1 MRGRWS
7 TVAIVGPSMEPALR
21 NGDWWL
27 VRAARAYRP
36 GDVVALRHP
45 RRPDLLIVKRI
56 TRIEADG
63 LWVEGDNRPASDDS
77 RAFGAVPATLLVGRL
92 VLRYRRGPRG
102 PGR

>member
-1 MRGRWS
+1 MPGGWS
-7 TVAIVGPSMEPALR
+7 AVRVVGPSMEPAVR
-21 NGDWWL
+21 NGDWWV
-27 VRAARAYRP
+27 VRAARVYRP

-45 RRPDLLIVKRI
+45 HRPDLLVVKRI
-56 TRIEADG
+56 IRIEADG
-63 LWVEGDNRPASDDS
+63 TWVEGDNWAASEDS